1 MNTPQI
7 PEPTDKE
14 FALFQELVSRESGI
28 HLSLGKKA
36 LVVARLS
43 HRLRDLGL
51 NSIGAY
57 YKYLVQQ
64 GDEER
69 ARMLDC
75 ICTNET
81 RFFRDTQHFEF
92 LERRVFPEWSS
103 EWTSGVRDRIRVWSA
118 A

>member
-14 FALFQELVSRESGI
+14 FALFQEMVSRESGI
-28 HLSLGKKA
+28 YLSSGKKA

-43 HRLRDLGL
+43 RRLRDLGL
-51 NSIGAY
+51 NSMLAY
-57 YKYLVQQ
+57 YRYVVQQ

-69 ARMLDC
+69 AKMLDC

-81 RFFRDTQHFEF
+81 SFFRDIQHFEF
-92 LERRVFPEWSS
+92 LERRIFPE
-103 EWTSGVRDRIRVWSA
+103 
-118 A
+118 